1 MVNAVS
7 GPRGTWYEYADE
19 LATECSVPHGVML
32 LSRMR
37 LRAARTAGRPAR
49 PGVCLLRQ
57 RGMATTKQLATTTQ
71 RIEESTAPWCERWKQ
86 LVEWEQAADT
96 AASQSRIA
104 HWSKKRLRAEG
115 HMMVRD
121 PCSCGQHA

>member
-1 MVNAVS
+1 MASADMPSPARVV
-7 GPRGTWYEYADE
+7 PGTYGDE
-19 LATECSVPHGVML
+19 LAPCRTGVML
-32 LSRMR
+32 LSQMR

-121 PCSCGQHA
+121 PCSCDQHA